1 MLISKSIAPLV
12 NKFMPQ
18 DYKTLVK
25 PQKINQNF
33 IWNYE
38 IWDSSPKKKNM
49 SDHFETNF
57 LFIGLHLIV
66 KEVCH

>member
-1 MLISKSIAPLV
+1 MLMSKSIAPLV
-12 NKFMPQ
+12 NKFMPK

-25 PQKINQNF
+25 PQKINQIF

-38 IWDSSPKKKNM
+38 NWDTSPKKNM
-49 SDHFETNF
+49 SDPFETNF

-66 KEVCH
+66 KEFCH